1 MKAKLAIVILQ
12 CCFMS
17 AYAQTVTDIEKK
29 YGQPQ
34 EVYSVSKHIWMTPEY
49 ATDGQVCRMRL
60 YPKRVDGNSN
70 YVGAAL
76 QYNELRDLLNS
87 LVPPDKRGMK
97 LKLNFGA
104 TATGGPATWTTY
116 PYERVT
122 FTFTTSFLPRRF
134 EESPPL
140 RKGEYTF
147 SLPQSEPGQD
157 TQSEKPSTDDFLPS
171 QSSTIEIVTIRWSD
185 RKCRP

>member
-1 MKAKLAIVILQ
+1 MKAKLAIIILQ
-12 CCFMS
+12 CYLMS
-17 AYAQTVTDIEKK
+17 TYAQTVTDIEKK

-34 EVYSVSKHIWMTPEY
+34 EIYSVSKHIWMTPEY
-49 ATDGQVCRMRL
+49 ANDGQVCRMRL
-60 YPKRVDGNSN
+60 YPKRVDGNTS

-76 QYNELRDLLNS
+76 QYNEVRDLLNS
-87 LVPPDKRGMK
+87 LVPPSERGMK
-97 LKLNFGA
+97 LRLNFGA

-116 PYERVT
+116 PYERIT
-122 FTFTTSFLPRRF
+122 FTFTSSFLPRRF

-147 SLPQSEPGQD
+147 AVPETESDRGAKSEM
-157 TQSEKPSTDDFLPS
+157 PSTDDFLPS
-171 QSSTIEIVTIRWSD
+171 QSSIIEIVTIRWND